1 MKCPLLLKVLVTT
14 VIAFSWPTISS
25 AAEIE
30 LRAATV
36 GAPGGIQVAGLKA
49 LSDHVTKATNGSV
62 NIKLFPSGSLGG
74 QVANIESLDSYTL
87 DIVAIETAITTINS
101 DLGFLSLPYL
111 FRDRNHVS
119 AALNSEAG
127 EDIRQLLRKDGYRV
141 IGFYEGGFRHITNN
155 RKPVVTPKDLDGLR
169 IRTPASRQRVKM
181 LNAWGANASPLPYPE
196 LYSAL
201 QTGVFDGQENPL
213 VEVRASRFYEVQDYL
228 SLTGH
233 VYTTGFLLMN
243 ETRFQALPDQL
254 KQALLEGGN
263 KAFESTVAFGSEAD
277 EKIVSLVE
285 ENGVKVNKID
295 TDAFIEASQ
304 PLWSVFTKEM
314 SSKARSLVK
323 RIAEIQ

>member
-1 MKCPLLLKVLVTT
+1 MKRQTFLKILVSA
-14 VIAFSWPTISS
+14 VIAFSWPTVSS

-36 GAPGGIQVAGLKA
+36 GAPGGIQVAGLNA
-49 LSDHVTKATNGSV
+49 LSDHVTNATNGNV
-62 NIKLFPSGSLGG
+62 NLKLFPSGALGG
-74 QVANIESLDSYTL
+74 QVANIESLDSQTL

-101 DLGFLSLPYL
+101 DLGVLSLPYL

-119 AALNSEAG
+119 AALNGEAG
-127 EDIRQLLRKDGYRV
+127 EGIRQWLRKDGYRV
-141 IGFYEGGFRHITNN
+141 IGFYEGGFRHLTNN
-155 RKPVVTPKDLDGLR
+155 SKPVVTPKDLRGLR

-254 KQALLEGGN
+254 QQALMEGGS
-263 KAFESTVAFGSEAD
+263 KAFESTMAFGTEAD

-285 ENGVKVNKID
+285 ENGVKVNRVD
-295 TDAFIEASQ
+295 TDAFRDASQ
-304 PLWSVFTKEM
+304 PLWEVFTEKM
-314 SSKARSLVK
+314 SSKARTLVK
-323 RIAEIQ
+323 KIADIQ